1 MAETNQL
8 LINYYKKE
16 EMKKVKKMMEEKLE
30 MGEILESVNMEWIS
44 KEEVLDILGEDYE
57 PIIKESKLADKN
69 KDPLSTLSVTQ
80 NIPMEIAKNYKKYFE
95 EYNKNRKEICK
106 EKNISNGTLQ
116 KYLRLNYLI
125 PELKELVN
133 NKKLGINPAE
143 HISFLDEKNQIKVAE
158 IIQNYNYEITNKIAQ
173 KIKREFRKDKN
184 LGEKYILSK
193 EKIESYKD
201 ERSFKIIFTQ
211 EEIEKYFIEVPNR
224 KIKEYIISI
233 LKNKKD
239 VWITVYG
246 NIDEWQ
252 RKKRNVK
259 EKLLIYIIKKAS
271 EVYENSKI

>member
-80 NIPMEIAKNYKKYFE
+80 NIPMEIAKKYKKYFE

-193 EKIESYKD
+193 EKIESYKN

-211 EEIEKYFIEVPNR
+211 EEKEKYFIEVPNR

-239 VWITVYG
+239 V
-246 NIDEWQ
+246 
-252 RKKRNVK
+252 
-259 EKLLIYIIKKAS
+259 
-271 EVYENSKI
+271 